1 MMNVCI
7 YIKCMH
13 DMGYSAVKTMIKQCK
28 VSKSY
33 FPYKITQNQYIERY
47 IFLFAYIGVI

>member
-1 MMNVCI
+1 MNICI

-13 DMGYSAVKTMIKQCK
+13 DMGYNAVKTMIKQIK

-33 FPYKITQNQYIERY
+33 FPYKITQNKYIERY
-47 IFLFAYIGVI
+47 IFLFAYIGMI